1 MTKVLCVD
9 DHEEVVQ
16 LLKLSLELE
25 GYEVDTSLS
34 AEEGLKKLE
43 KQKFDLIITDLEMP
57 GMDGWEFCKKLKK
70 DSYYKSIPIIALTIV
85 SQGSFEKPDA
95 DAHLVKPASVSII
108 CDEIERLVSK
118 GKRKDL
124 KLH

>member
-1 MTKVLCVD
+1 MTRVLCVD

-25 GYEVDTSLS
+25 GYDVETSLS
-34 AEEGLKKLE
+34 AEEGLKKLK
-43 KQKFDLIITDLEMP
+43 KQPFDLIITDLEMP
-57 GMDGWEFCKKLKK
+57 GMNGWEFCEKLKG
-70 DSYYKSIPIIALTIV
+70 DPRYKSIPIIALTIV
-85 SQGSFEKPDA
+85 SEGLSEKPVA
-95 DAHLVKPASVSII
+95 DSHLVKPASVGMI

-124 KLH
+124 KIH